1 MQHKRSIKQRQVHM
15 SNKTGKQVL
24 LATLRFPEFRE
35 AGKWETGE
43 LGNAYIFVKMFML
56 AQDRDIADLITYEE
70 GR

>member
-1 MQHKRSIKQRQVHM
+1 MKETENRGRVPR
-15 SNKTGKQVL
+15 
-24 LATLRFPEFRE
+24 LRFPEFRE